1 LAESLTLQSHIATEY
16 IATAWMQTRQR
27 ARDLDLSW
35 ISEITHIVICGCGDS
50 HHAGLGMEMALAYW
64 TGLEVRS
71 VPSLSAARY
80 VIPRWGSHA
89 AGKLVIGISASGEV
103 ARTIEAL
110 EVAGAVG
117 AHSLAITASPES
129 TLADVAERTL
139 SIDVPAIPHGP
150 GLISYLAS
158 MLMLLGVADLLAPS
172 AARKEL
178 SHTLEMLPATLDAW
192 KAEQE
197 LMGARF
203 AEQVEMDALVILGGG
218 PAYASA
224 LFGAAKVIEAAGAYA
239 WGQDLEEWAHLEYF
253 CASARMPTWL
263 LTTGGRSAGREAEVL
278 AAAQRIGREIAVSRW
293 EGGTDMSDI
302 ASEALSPLALWVGPA
317 ACAAELAARLDEK
330 PFRDFGGGRSVEE
343 GGGASR
349 IRSSARIDPKKMGLL
364 SHRNVKK
371 N

>member
-1 LAESLTLQSHIATEY
+1 MAAEY
-16 IATAWMQTRQR
+16 IATAWAQVHQR
-27 ARDLDLSW
+27 ARDIDLSW
-35 ISEITHIVICGCGDS
+35 TSKISHILLCGCGDS
-50 HHAGLGMEMALAYW
+50 HHAGLGMEMALATW
-64 TGLEVRS
+64 TGRDVRV

-80 VIPRWGSHA
+80 MIPRWGSHA

-110 EVAGAVG
+110 EVASVVG
-117 AHSLAITASPES
+117 AHSLAITTSPES

-139 SIDVPAIPHGP
+139 SIDIPAIPHGP

-158 MLMLLGVADLLAPS
+158 MIMILGIANSLAPS
-172 AARKEL
+172 AARMEL
-178 SHTLEMLPATLDAW
+178 SHALDMLPLTLEAW

-197 LMGARF
+197 SLGTRI
-203 AEQVEMDALVILGGG
+203 AERVEGDALVILGGG

-263 LTTGGRSAGREAEVL
+263 LTTGGRSASREAEVL
-278 AAAQRIGREIAVSRW
+278 AAAQRIGREVAVSRW
-293 EGGTDMSDI
+293 EVGRGVSEI
-302 ASEALSPLALWVGPA
+302 ASEALSPLALWAGPS
-317 ACAAELAARLDEK
+317 ACAAALAARQGEK
-330 PFRDFGGGRSVEE
+330 PFRDFRGGRSVEE

-349 IRSSARIDPKKMGLL
+349 IRSSARIDPKKMGL
-364 SHRNVKK
+364 HTYRKVKK